1 MLSTRFILVA
11 TLSLCRKNVTIVQI
25 CPSFQYIPHLDQL
38 PLTVLTQ
45 LNLKANQQLLSYSH
59 LFRGFSKLITKIRTD
74 IEAKKRNIVCNMT
87 SGWPHVE
94 VQGEEVDDQDV
105 LFLRIELKGDKIN
118 APFHYMVWVLVCL
131 VLCAFHA
138 KVESIDPTR

>member
-1 MLSTRFILVA
+1 
-11 TLSLCRKNVTIVQI
+11 
-25 CPSFQYIPHLDQL
+25 
-38 PLTVLTQ
+38 
-45 LNLKANQQLLSYSH
+45 
-59 LFRGFSKLITKIRTD
+59 
-74 IEAKKRNIVCNMT
+74 MT